1 MFLRFFVILLVFSSV
16 YVHLLLFIFVFD
28 FMFVGLFDCFDT
40 VLGCCL
46 D

>member
-16 YVHLLLFIFVFD
+16 YVHLLLFSLFD
-28 FMFVGLFDCFDT
+28 SMFQGLFDCFDT